1 MSLFMVTRLFKE
13 FRRRG
18 VFTVIVPYSV
28 TAWLLV
34 QVASILVPA
43 LALPYWVV
51 SFTVV
56 CTLIGFPIAF
66 YISWFF
72 DWTEHGLKRT
82 PKRENTEESVP
93 LSRRHWLGLG
103 LVSVAAIAI
112 GVLSFDHLKAQ
123 HSLPSDFVAKP
134 KDATL
139 AVMVFKDL
147 SPTQDLAYLAEGL
160 AEDLIVNLGQ
170 TNLLQVTALSST
182 RPFIGKNEPAQ
193 HIAKQ
198 LQVSTLL
205 EGSIRMDGNQILITA
220 NLIDADSGKTQWTQK
235 YSRKLE
241 SFTQLTSEISRAISN
256 KLSDNISAD
265 TARASASKAGSADAY
280 LMTLKGKQALR
291 ERTMESITSARKYF
305 EQAQSFDPEYA
316 PAYVGAAQA
325 IRQLAFEPEYY
336 GDMDPQIAEKLARAN
351 IEKALV
357 RAPDVAEV
365 YGVLGAIDKLAGND
379 DGALANYDKA
389 IELNHSYADAHLW
402 RYLLLKNMGR
412 LADAE
417 ASLQTAQKLDPLSP
431 VVLINVGNTEFRNG
445 DFAAANITY
454 QQLIEYYPE
463 SPLGYR
469 SLASS
474 YYLQGDL
481 TNSAEYWHQALLLS
495 PESELYRT
503 HLGDLF
509 LEAGLAKAASVLLY
523 EDYYE
528 VNIAIANQ
536 EFTKVLELAQFYSK
550 AYPDDSLV
558 KFESA
563 MYEVMW
569 GDIEVGRQMFREIDD
584 SIEETGYFDAAT
596 CAPGIF
602 MAYAFDQG
610 ERQAYW
616 YNKCELYL
624 QTRLSEP
631 YITSEVYYLQARIAA
646 LDNNN
651 KKAQQALIN
660 AINEGWRLNWVLY
673 DPILT
678 DVIKAPDVQERLEFM
693 QTDLAKHKA
702 ALIIKAKQWGY
713 TD

>member
-1 MSLFMVTRLFKE
+1 MVTRLFKE

-18 VFTVIVPYSV
+18 VFTVLVPYSV

-43 LALPYWVV
+43 LALPFWVV

-56 CTLIGFPIAF
+56 CSLIGFPIAF

-72 DWTEHGLKRT
+72 DWTEEGIKRT
-82 PKRENTEESVP
+82 PKRENTEEIVP

-103 LVSVAAIAI
+103 LVSIAAISI
-112 GVLSFDHLKAQ
+112 GIMSFSHLKSQ
-123 HSLPSDFVAKP
+123 HSMPSSSLAKP

-182 RPFIGKNEPAQ
+182 RPFKDKNEPAQ
-193 HIAKQ
+193 SIAKQ
-198 LQVSTLL
+198 LNVSTIL

-220 NLIDADSGKTQWTQK
+220 SLINAESGQTQWTQK
-235 YSRKLE
+235 YSRQLA

-256 KLSDNISAD
+256 KLSDQLSEDNTRSV
-265 TARASASKAGSADAY
+265 ASKAGSADAY

-291 ERTMESITSARKYF
+291 ERTMESVTLARKYF

-316 PAYVGAAQA
+316 QAYVGAAQA
-325 IRQLAFEPEYY
+325 IRQLAFQPEYY

-357 RAPDVAEV
+357 RAPNMAEV
-365 YGVLGAIDKLAGND
+365 YGVLGAIDKLAGNED
-379 DGALANYDKA
+379 SALANYDKA

-402 RYLLLKNMGR
+402 RYLLLKAMGR
-412 LADAE
+412 LKDAE
-417 ASLQTAQKLDPLSP
+417 ASLQTAEKLDPLSP
-431 VVLINVGNTEFRNG
+431 VVLLNVGNTEFRKG
-445 DFAAANITY
+445 EFTAANKTY
-454 QQLIEYYPE
+454 EQLIEYYPD

-469 SLASS
+469 GLASS

-481 TNSAEYWHQALLLS
+481 TNSAEYWHQALTLS
-495 PESELYRT
+495 PKSELYRT
-503 HLGDLF
+503 SLGNLF
-509 LEAGLAKAASVLLY
+509 LETGLAKAASALLY

-536 EFTKVLELAQFYSK
+536 DFVKVLELARFANK
-550 AYPDDSLV
+550 AYPNDPLV

-569 GDIEVGRQMFREIDD
+569 GEKEQGRLMFREIDD
-584 SIEETGYFDAAT
+584 TIEATEYFDKAT

-610 ERQAYW
+610 ERHQYW
-616 YNKCELYL
+616 FNKCEQYL
-624 QTRLSEP
+624 QSRLSEV
-631 YITSEVYYLQARIAA
+631 YITSEVFYLKARIAA
-646 LDNNN
+646 LDNDN
-651 KKAQQALIN
+651 KKAQQALID
-660 AINEGWRLNWVLY
+660 AINEGWRLDWVLY

-693 QTDLAKHKA
+693 QADLAKHKA